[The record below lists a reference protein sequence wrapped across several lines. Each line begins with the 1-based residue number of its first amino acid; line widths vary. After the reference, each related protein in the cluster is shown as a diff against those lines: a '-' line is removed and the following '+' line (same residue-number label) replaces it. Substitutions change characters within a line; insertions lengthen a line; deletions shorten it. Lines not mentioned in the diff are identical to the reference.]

1 VRILQVIHQFPP
13 YSSQGSEVYCYNL
26 SSQLAKTEDVRV
38 FHVANGKR
46 RWFPRRL
53 DRESY
58 NGLKIYHSVDG
69 AEYSRVATWPN
80 LCLRGHFQQAL
91 AEFRPQIVH
100 FHNFLSLGDDL
111 VSIAHLSGA
120 HVVYTLHDYGL
131 ICPNTLLLRED
142 RKLCLKND
150 SEFFQ
155 DCCPTLIRSS
165 RWHHVT
171 APWLS
176 RLPSLAR
183 WRLYSEQHPNRTLRF
198 FLLTGVQMA
207 ERFLG
212 HPRTMRAGVKRDFFQ
227 VHTRRIFRDVDLFLA
242 PSEFLL
248 RRYVSCGLPAHK
260 TVHTKYGMC
269 VYPRKLRKDTS
280 LPVRF
285 GYIGAL
291 HAHKGVDLL
300 LEAFNELKAGAT
312 LSIYGSVF
320 GSPVS
325 QNYWQRVQAAQP
337 SNIAFRGAYKNHDVG
352 AILSEIDVIIVPS
365 VWYENSPLTIQE
377 AFMAGVPVI
386 TADQGGMAEAVR
398 NGVDGLHFRL
408 GDAADLREKMR
419 RLIDHP
425 ELVDQLRRGIP
436 KVTNIEPHAA
446 ELRIRYG
453 ELLQPSYPNGS
464 RQCCAP

>member
-1 VRILQVIHQFPP
+1 MRILQVIHQFPP

-26 SSQLAKTEDVRV
+26 SRQLAITDDVRV

-53 DRESY
+53 DRESHG
-58 NGLKIYHSVDG
+58 GLQIYHSVDG
-69 AEYSRVATWPN
+69 SEYSRVAAWPN
-80 LCLRGHFQQAL
+80 SCLRGHFQQAL

-111 VSIAHLSGA
+111 VSISRASGA
-120 HVVYTLHDYGL
+120 RVVYTLHDYGL

-155 DCCPTLIRSS
+155 DCCPTLIRTS
-165 RWHHVT
+165 RWHQVT

-176 RLPSLAR
+176 RVPSLAR

-198 FLLTGVQMA
+198 FLLTGVQLA
-207 ERFLG
+207 EWFLG
-212 HPRTMRAGVKRDFFQ
+212 HPSMTHAAIKRDFFQ
-227 VHTRRIFRDVDLFLA
+227 THTRRIFRDVDLFLA

-248 RRYVSCGLPAHK
+248 RRYISCGMPPHK
-260 TVHTKYGMC
+260 IVHSKYGMY
-269 VYPRKLRKDTS
+269 VYPRKVRKDTS

-300 LEAFNELKAGAT
+300 LEAFNGLERRAT

-320 GSPVS
+320 SSPVS
-325 QNYWQRVQAAQP
+325 QNYWQRVQAGQ
-337 SNIAFRGAYKNHDVG
+337 SSSIAFRGPYKNQNVG

-408 GDAADLREKMR
+408 ADAADLREKMC

-436 KVTNIEPHAA
+436 GVTSIEPHAA
-446 ELRIRYG
+446 EFRVRYS
-453 ELLQPSYPNGS
+453 ELLQP
-464 RQCCAP
+464 A